1 MNGAEH
7 HQLTPTQIQSIE
19 RSKAFKAKIAEA
31 AAKLNDLKTIS
42 ALEEVLP
49 TSPPIAKNWF
59 EIVEELGPAV
69 EEQPS
74 IFRIQCAVAGYFKI
88 RRADLLSG
96 SRMNSIVIPR
106 QIAHFLCRELTD
118 FSFYYIGR
126 FMGGKDHS
134 TIHYSC
140 EKIRR
145 MVRREWRLAFDVA
158 EITKAIGGGRPQ

>member
-1 MNGAEH
+1 VAGIGQGN
-7 HQLTPTQIQSIE
+7 LTPTQRESIE

-31 AAKLNDLKTIS
+31 ASRLNDLKTIS

-49 TSPPIAKNWF
+49 AAPPVAKNWF
-59 EIVEELGPAV
+59 QIVEELGPAV
-69 EEQPS
+69 EDQPS

-158 EITKAIGGGRPQ
+158 EITKAVVGDRAQ